1 MIFILHRYLFKE
13 LLRVFVLSTVALTL
27 IVSVGLLVPIIRDYG
42 VGPGQI
48 LSLIGHFLPIT
59 LTFVMPISALFSAA
73 ITYGR
78 FAADRELD
86 ACRASGVRFRT
97 LIYPGL
103 CLAFFVAIVN
113 LLLNFYIT
121 PEFVQR
127 TEQSVKSDA
136 KQILFRNI
144 QRRGYYQIPRGAY
157 KIYAE
162 NVRPEQ
168 SLLQDVVI
176 LDVDNETGGLTRMI
190 TARDARV
197 EIENLDEH
205 TMVSI
210 RAEEVTRMD
219 DRSASYVGRLE
230 ITQRI
235 RSLLEDS
242 IKFKKIEQLKRIR
255 TDKMN
260 FGPIYDDALEARAQ
274 LALERLAVE
283 LMRTMKEGRDY
294 YRLDGAESFSEYRLS
309 VSNCKVESGRLRLI
323 GPIRLLEIDRDRN
336 RIYCRYDCDA
346 GFISLKGDS
355 FREGLELSLETPQ
368 WERSPEVKG
377 TALQKVTPNI
387 PLPASVAE
395 ELEPGRLLATLRQVG
410 QAETIGKQK
419 VSAAL
424 LSRVATIE
432 KNLRKVDSQILAELH
447 SRLVLGMGCVSLIIT
462 GICLGIRFR
471 GGHILSAFGASA
483 IPAGLLIVFI
493 MAGKQL
499 TKNAAASPSAGVALM
514 WAGFVVLLLLAVKLY
529 RGQAKI

>member
-1 MIFILHRYLFKE
+1 MIFILHRYLFRE

-27 IVSVGLLVPIIRDYG
+27 MVSVGLLVPIIRDYG
-42 VGPGQI
+42 ASPGQI
-48 LSLIGHFLPIT
+48 LSLIGYFLPIT

-103 CLAFFVAIVN
+103 CLALFVAIVN

-127 TEQSVKSDA
+127 TEQSVKADA

-144 QRRGYYQIPRGAY
+144 QRLGFYEIPRGTY

-168 SLLQDVVI
+168 NLLQDVII
-176 LDVDNETGGLTRMI
+176 LDVDDKTGSLTRMV
-190 TARDARV
+190 TARDAQV
-197 EIENLDEH
+197 EIENHDEH
-205 TMVSI
+205 TMVTI
-210 RAEEVTRMD
+210 RVNEVTRMD
-219 DRSASYVGRLE
+219 DRSASFFGRLE

-242 IKFKKIEQLKRIR
+242 IKFKKIEQLKRIQG
-255 TDKMN
+255 DKMH

-274 LALERLAVE
+274 LALERLAAQ

-294 YRLDGAESFSEYRLS
+294 YRLAGAESFSEYRLS
-309 VSNCKVESGRLRLI
+309 VGRCEVESGRLRLI

-336 RIYCRYDCDA
+336 RIYCRYDCDN
-346 GFISLKGDS
+346 GFISLKGES
-355 FREGLELSLETPQ
+355 LREGLELSLETPR

-377 TALQKVTPNI
+377 TALQKVVPNI
-387 PLPASVAE
+387 PLPDSVAE
-395 ELEPGRLLATLRQVG
+395 GLEARRLLTTLMRIG
-410 QAETIGKQK
+410 ETETAG
-419 VSAAL
+419 VEAPSPGL
-424 LSRVATIE
+424 LACVAKIQRD
-432 KNLRKVDSQILAELH
+432 LRKVDSQIMAELH
-447 SRLVLGMGCVSLIIT
+447 SRLVLGMGCVSLIVT

-471 GGHILSAFGASA
+471 GGHVLSAFGASV

-499 TKNAAASPSAGVALM
+499 TKNDAASPLAGVAVM
-514 WAGFVVLLLLAVKLY
+514 WAGFAVLLLLAVKLY